1 MDDRSSATAA
11 QPLDRSGA
19 DASLSLSEEL
29 ARCPVTVDAQRRIET
44 AHHRSLR
51 MVRCE
56 HRDGV
61 LVLSGQVPSY
71 HHKQIAQE
79 CVRAVPGVQ
88 VIKNLLQVVPQ
99 SQRP

>member
-11 QPLDRSGA
+11 QPPDRPGA
-19 DASLSLSEEL
+19 DVSLSLSEEL
-29 ARCPVTVDAQRRIET
+29 ARCPVTADAQRRIES

-61 LVLSGQVPSY
+61 LVLTGEVPSF

-79 CVRAVPGVQ
+79 CVRAIPGVQ
-88 VIKNLLQVVPQ
+88 MIKNMLQVVPR
-99 SQRP
+99 SQPP

>member
-1 MDDRSSATAA
+1 MDDRSSSVAA
-11 QPLDRSGA
+11 HSNGHTEVDVT
-19 DASLSLSEEL
+19 LSLAQEL
-29 ARCPVTVDAQRRIET
+29 ARCPVTAAAQRRIES

-61 LVLSGQVPSY
+61 LVLTGQVPSY

-79 CVRAVPGVQ
+79 CVRAVPGVNL
-88 VIKNLLQVVPQ
+88 IKNMLQVVPQ
-99 SQRP
+99 PPR